1 MTKKNISL
9 VGVLFM
15 LMTTI
20 FVITGCPQTNKPSTP
35 TPTPAPAPTPAPNPT
50 PTPEPKPTNGDIK
63 GVWEVTEYYGETFP
77 REKTDGTKTQ
87 YYLYFKKSGDVIN
100 AERRTGRENGV
111 PIDTLYKLEKREAL
125 IESYELLDEDGK
137 IKVTGHGEIKRGT
150 YTVTGSSLSIPALQL
165 KCKKVS
171 SPTGAEIEA
180 APEKIN

>member
-9 VGVLFM
+9 IGVLFM
-15 LMTTI
+15 LMTAV
-20 FVITGCPQTNKPSTP
+20 FVVTGCPQTNKP
-35 TPTPAPAPTPAPNPT
+35 PTPAPTPAPTPTPAPNPT
-50 PTPEPKPTNGDIK
+50 PTPTPTNGDIK
-63 GVWEVTEYYGETFP
+63 GVWEVTEYYTETFP
-77 REKTDGTKTQ
+77 SEKTDGTKSQ
-87 YYLYFKKSGDVIN
+87 YYLYFKKNGAVIN
-100 AERRTGRENGV
+100 AERISGRKYGEQ
-111 PIDTLYKLEKREAL
+111 IDKLVKLVQNDAL